1 MNIEQQIRDLQDRV
15 KLLEQSDIDLR
26 GRRIKNAGRALAGS
40 DLCTLGQAR
49 DLVTSPEVQRVIEQT
64 VALSQGGPFG
74 VPVHIGDSNAMGGS
88 GQYADAY
95 HVHASHLTAK
105 GDLLGF
111 STTTTRHAVGTN
123 GESLYANSAGTTGV
137 SWGSGWKGAKTKTLT
152 DNTLTSIFEV
162 ALPAGAMCG
171 GTFVYI
177 IRASDGTDHQVRSGS
192 YNFAAVN
199 KASAIT
205 TDIDLIPARES
216 DAFTGGATLTTTFA
230 LAAGADKVTAQVTAN
245 TSLTPTTLEIRYFL
259 LSPDAQTV
267 TFL

>member
-15 KLLEQSDIDLR
+15 KLLEQYDLDLK

-49 DLVTSPEVQRVIEQT
+49 DLISSPEVQKIIEQQ
-64 VALSQGGPFG
+64 VSYIEGGPFG
-74 VPVHIGDSNAMGGS
+74 VPVSIGDTNALGGS

-95 HVHASHLTAK
+95 HVHASNLTTK

-137 SWGSGWKGAKTKTLT
+137 SWGSGWKGARVKTLT
-152 DNTLTSIFEV
+152 DNTLTGLFEV
-162 ALPAGAMCG
+162 ALTTLTICG
-171 GTFVYI
+171 GVVHYLV
-177 IRASDGTDHQVRSGS
+177 RAADAADAQAEAGVVS
-192 YNFAAVN
+192 FAAVN
-199 KASAIT
+199 KAGAIT
-205 TDIDLIPARES
+205 VDVDKIGSSQPVSA
-216 DAFTGGATLTTTFA
+216 GTLSVTFA
-230 LAAGADKVTAQVTAN
+230 VASGADKVTFQVTVD
-245 TSLTPTTLEIRYFL
+245 TSLTPTTLDIRYFL
-259 LSPDAQTV
+259 DEGSPQVV